1 MPGFLNQKTAI
12 VTGGTRG
19 IGYAIAEA
27 LLREGAAVAICG
39 RSEANVDKAV
49 QKLRAATNGKAAGAV
64 ADVSKREDVERFF
77 QFADRELGGLDILVN
92 NAGIG
97 VFAPM
102 AEMTPQDF
110 YRVIETNLTGA
121 FHCCQLA
128 APRMKKRGGGAMIQ
142 IGSLAG
148 KNPFAGGSAYN
159 ASKFALNGFAEAM
172 MLDHRY
178 DGIRVSNIC
187 PGSVDTDF
195 QPGREPSAWRTQ
207 PEDIAEIVLT
217 VLRLPERTMMSY
229 VEVRPSQP
237 PRKR

>member
-1 MPGFLNQKTAI
+1 MPGFLNDKCAV
-12 VTGGTRG
+12 VTGATRG

-39 RSEANVDKAV
+39 RSAEGVEQAFR
-49 QKLRAATNGKAAGAV
+49 KLRDATGGKVAGTT
-64 ADVSKREDVERFF
+64 ADVSNRGDAERLF
-77 QFADRELGGLDILVN
+77 QFADREMGGVDILIN

-97 VFAPM
+97 VFRPM
-102 AEMTPQDF
+102 GEMPPAEFD
-110 YRVIETNLTGA
+110 RVIGTNLAGV

-128 APRMKKRGGGAMIQ
+128 LPLMKKRGGGAMIQ

-178 DGIRVSNIC
+178 DGIRVSTIC

-195 QPGREPSAWRTQ
+195 QPRRERAEWRTQ
-207 PEDIAEIVLT
+207 PEDIAQIVLT

-237 PRKR
+237 PRKT